1 MKFIMASHGDLA
13 KTLVKTAEM
22 IIGKQPSIMALG
34 LYPETDL
41 ESFKEE
47 LTKEIIEEE
56 GEVLVLLDFLGGT
69 PFNSIIQ
76 TLQNERVQFVVGMNL
91 GMLLELLL
99 DSTEKNAIEAARFAK
114 EKGIQSIV
122 TKEDIL

>member
-56 GEVLVLLDFLGGT
+56 GEVLVLLDLLGGT